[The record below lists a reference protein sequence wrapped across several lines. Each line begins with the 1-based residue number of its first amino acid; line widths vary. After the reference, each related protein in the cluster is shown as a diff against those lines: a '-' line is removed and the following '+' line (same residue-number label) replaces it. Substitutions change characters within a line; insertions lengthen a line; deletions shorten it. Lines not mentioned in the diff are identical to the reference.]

1 MVHTATRSPLSATIA
16 VITAGAVVVAP
27 MTIEPPSSPV
37 ALTAPTIS
45 IHAVGLT
52 ALAGPLPDARGAEVS
67 ANANSVVDVVQ
78 DIPAA
83 IMNAIAGLIASP
95 VQGAGAGIFL
105 GFFGGGILAGNLL
118 SWVPEALYP
127 LVTPIVQASA
137 VLGAIIGAPIGAVL
151 GPIVYVAS
159 AVSDIFSPAAP
170 AAAARASVIRARAVA
185 RPADAT
191 TPSVGRPHREHRAT
205 AAPQRRSAKPA
216 TSRTSADAV
225 PQQHSTSARQTTGHA
240 RTAGSAKAARSGQ

>member
-67 ANANSVVDVVQ
+67 ANANSLVDVVQ

-118 SWVPEALYP
+118 SWVPEGLAG
-127 LVTPIVQASA
+127 LVTPISQARA
-137 VLGAIIGAPIGAVL
+137 VIGALIGAPIGAVL
-151 GPIVYVAS
+151 GPIIYVAR
-159 AVSDIFSPAAP
+159 AVSSVLSPPAP
-170 AAAARASVIRARAVA
+170 AAGARKS
-185 RPADAT
+185 AT
-191 TPSVGRPHREHRAT
+191 TPRAATRPANRTNLTVGRSQRAHREDVASHRDI
-205 AAPQRRSAKPA
+205 AKPA
-216 TSRTSADAV
+216 ASRASAEAA
-225 PQQHSTSARQTTGHA
+225 PQQHSKSARHATGHA
-240 RTAGSAKAARSGQ
+240 RNAGSAKAAQSGR